1 MTKFTDYPKVSLLEG
16 TETFLVAQNGS
27 IKQCSIAD
35 IAAAAPNS
43 AGVYPDVPMNRIT
56 IKRFSAQASGTVVA
70 TDNLEMMNRIFSL
83 FFPCLS
89 LNLLLNQALMLF
101 YIIPPMKKFL

>member
-43 AGVYPDVPMNRIT
+43 AGVYPDVPLNRIT
-56 IKRFSAQASGTVVA
+56 IK
-70 TDNLEMMNRIFSL
+70 
-83 FFPCLS
+83 
-89 LNLLLNQALMLF
+89 
-101 YIIPPMKKFL
+101 